1 LLLSED
7 FLKKNGIYAFAA
19 GDFNQLGAQGIVK
32 NPDGKENY
40 NLSGDPNNPRNI
52 YLRLSNG
59 NFIGSWKL
67 GTSMRANNSFK
78 SGNIAKLKVSKEKIK
93 ENIRKLS
100 PDYDQ
105 GA

>member
-1 LLLSED
+1 
-7 FLKKNGIYAFAA
+7 
-19 GDFNQLGAQGIVK
+19 
-32 NPDGKENY
+32 
-40 NLSGDPNNPRNI
+40 
-52 YLRLSNG
+52 
-59 NFIGSWKL
+59 
-67 GTSMRANNSFK
+67 MRANNSFK